1 MKNEM
6 YPEIIS
12 DNFTQ
17 RINNHYNLRHINHF
31 DTPFVRTVF
40 DGTKSDSILDLRF
53 GTLFQKNIRH

>member
-40 DGTKSDSILDLRF
+40 NGTESDSILDLRF
-53 GTLFQKNIRH
+53 GTLFQKNTRH